1 MNQAQFLEL
10 ISEQSPSAKQ
20 RLLRFFLSVLSVG
33 YGFGTRFR
41 NVLFDCGLKP
51 THDVGAP
58 VIAIGNITTGGTGK
72 TPMVAFVVN
81 WLTLGGYRPGI
92 VSRGYRSLHEGEND
106 EKRVLA
112 LSCPGIPHIQ
122 DRDRVAAARRLIT
135 EHQVNVIVAD
145 DAFQHRRLAR
155 SCDVVLIDALNPW
168 GYSFILP
175 RGLLREPQASLRR
188 TNAVILTRADQVTV
202 EERSRIWQQ
211 IRRWLPHASTIEVAF
226 RPTVFRTLSGETRQ
240 DLAGPVL
247 GFCGIGNPRGF
258 EQTLAAAHV
267 NVARFIAFPDH
278 HHYSQAD
285 LESLVENAQQTGA
298 VALVTTMKDLVK
310 LKDLTIPAQSPTVW
324 AVDIEASFMNGLAQL
339 ERELVGAISRQN
351 AQPRS

>member
-81 WLTLGGYRPGI
+81 WLTLRGYRPGI

-112 LSCPGIPHIQ
+112 LSCPGVPHIQ

-135 EHQVNVIVAD
+135 EHHVNVIVAD

-155 SCDVVLIDALNPW
+155 CCDVVLIDALNPW
-168 GYSFILP
+168 GYGHFLP
-175 RGLLREPQASLRR
+175 RGLLRESRSSLSRAS
-188 TNAVILTRADQVTV
+188 AVILTRADQA
-202 EERSRIWQQ
+202 EAPDRAAIWQQ
-211 IRRWLPHASTIEVAF
+211 VRRWLPQAKTIEVAF
-226 RPTVFRTLSGETRQ
+226 RPTQFRNLAGDTVDRLSGR
-240 DLAGPVL
+240 VL
-247 GFCGIGNPRGF
+247 GFCGIGNPFAFGP
-258 EQTLAAAHV
+258 TLVAANLPGTIV
-267 NVARFIAFPDH
+267 VPFPDH
-278 HHYSQAD
+278 HHYSSKDIAA
-285 LESLVENAQQTGA
+285 LVELAQKMGHT
-298 VALVTTMKDLVK
+298 ALVTTVKDLVK
-310 LKDLTIPAQSPTVW
+310 LAGCVPDGCPLPIWAIEIQADFINAGSDLEQVLSA
-324 AVDIEASFMNGLAQL
+324 
-339 ERELVGAISRQN
+339 AISRKN
-351 AQPRS
+351 A